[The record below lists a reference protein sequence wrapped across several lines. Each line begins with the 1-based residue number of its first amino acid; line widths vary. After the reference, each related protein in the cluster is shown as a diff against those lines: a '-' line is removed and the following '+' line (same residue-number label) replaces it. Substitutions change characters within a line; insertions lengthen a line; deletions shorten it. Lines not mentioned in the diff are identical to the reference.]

1 MNFYLMPH
9 PPIIIPAIGKGEEL
23 KLYKTTL
30 ACNQIAEEISKLK
43 PQTIII
49 ITPHGPMFSDAICI
63 LDDEKIEGDLSQFQ
77 CHDVKM
83 SLTFDRELNELIL
96 NLSQNRNIPVVS
108 VDQHLLKMYHRRFQ
122 LDHGVVVPLYFINE
136 QYRDY
141 QLVHITY
148 APLKDRQLYEFGMVL
163 QEAVKQLDRQVVMI
177 ASGDLSH
184 KLKEANMKYGEEFDR
199 QFLNHLKKGELLE
212 LFELDKEV
220 VYQVA
225 ECGLRSMKIMS
236 GAMDG
241 GKYEGN
247 VLAYQCPVGVGY
259 GTVKFNYLGVGIKGL
274 KYIEKKPKIKAVSIL
289 QKENPYVY
297 VARKALEDYFQQTKT
312 LLTQEDLPSEMF
324 VKRQGVFVSL
334 KKQGQL
340 SGCIG
345 TIFPTTDCVATEI
358 VRNAIAAATQDPRFM
373 PVEEEELTE
382 LKVSVDV
389 LTEPISCSKEMLNP
403 KKYGVVVSCGMKKGV
418 LLPDLEGIETVEEQ
432 LSIACRKAGI
442 GETES
447 YEIERF
453 EVIRYQEGD

>member
-1 MNFYLMPH
+1 
-9 PPIIIPAIGKGEEL
+9 
-23 KLYKTTL
+23 
-30 ACNQIAEEISKLK
+30 
-43 PQTIII
+43 
-49 ITPHGPMFSDAICI
+49 
-63 LDDEKIEGDLSQFQ
+63 
-77 CHDVKM
+77 
-83 SLTFDRELNELIL
+83 
-96 NLSQNRNIPVVS
+96 
-108 VDQHLLKMYHRRFQ
+108 
-122 LDHGVVVPLYFINE
+122 
-136 QYRDY
+136 
-141 QLVHITY
+141 
-148 APLKDRQLYEFGMVL
+148 
-163 QEAVKQLDRQVVMI
+163 
-177 ASGDLSH
+177 
-184 KLKEANMKYGEEFDR
+184 
-199 QFLNHLKKGELLE
+199 
-212 LFELDKEV
+212 
-220 VYQVA
+220 
-225 ECGLRSMKIMS
+225 
-236 GAMDG
+236 MDG

-247 VLAYQCPVGVGY
+247 VLAYQCPFGVGY

-403 KKYGVVVSCGMKKGV
+403 KKYGVVVSCGMKKG
-418 LLPDLEGIETVEEQ
+418 GIIT
-432 LSIACRKAGI
+432 
-442 GETES
+442 
-447 YEIERF
+447 
-453 EVIRYQEGD
+453 